1 MITDT
6 EKLILFNQY
15 EILKFLNPDET
26 DSYEQNQKVLE
37 YGSESDIEELSSFL
51 IGTSEEVK
59 KETFDILQMFRDLED
74 AYEKFFNSTSEYK
87 YSAKFRG
94 FDGNEEPEYYCYCKH
109 LIIDED
115 RYSEFKGRE
124 LNSHFPVINRY
135 RKMLNCYNIT
145 NEKRIGNFYENPMT
159 LKEFE
164 YIIQG
169 ESTEEQ

>member
-26 DSYEQNQKVLE
+26 DFYEQNQKVLE

-94 FDGNEEPEYYCYCKH
+94 FDGNE
-109 LIIDED
+109 
-115 RYSEFKGRE
+115 
-124 LNSHFPVINRY
+124 
-135 RKMLNCYNIT
+135 
-145 NEKRIGNFYENPMT
+145 
-159 LKEFE
+159 
-164 YIIQG
+164 
-169 ESTEEQ
+169 